1 MRTRLSKYFLGSVGA
16 HALLAVGVIV
26 VAAKQQPLA
35 LAPAPRSIEME
46 FTAPPARTTP
56 EPTPAA
62 QPQPPEPQP
71 AVQPQPS
78 EPRPSVSA
86 RTIRDPQATP
96 SQNTAVEPN
105 PNGTTEPNA
114 QANGTNTGATEP
126 QNTGTPNPNGATG
139 TGRVLTGLGLIPTDS
154 NTEGMITAANLG
166 GVALATGDPNR
177 ALRRNGIFGPSRRC
191 TGTPEECARA
201 VAMAP
206 ITEALGS
213 QQRPNP
219 AGTGAHAAAVAR
231 EAGVAFSPVRQIPN
245 ISAIVSRG
253 ILVTPSSTREA
264 PAGERS
270 HNSEFASRT
279 GIDMGSGTVTVPQPS
294 YRMVRAEIEVDQDAE
309 GAITETRVATTS
321 HSNVF
326 DQAAQRAIREALSE
340 ADPFRTASRR
350 RSRWAFEVSEG
361 EPPGRIDRMIR
372 GGGNEGW
379 RVSPEQSNGM
389 HIRYRVRMVSMR
401 LLTDPA
407 QPGATPTTGRSG

>member
-46 FTAPPARTTP
+46 FTAPPARPTP
-56 EPTPAA
+56 EPQPAA

-71 AVQPQPS
+71 AVQPQQP
-78 EPRPSVSA
+78 EPRPSLSA
-86 RTIRDPQATP
+86 RTIRDPQVNP
-96 SQNTAVEPN
+96 VQNTAVEPN
-105 PNGTTEPNA
+105 PNGSTDPNA

-139 TGRVLTGLGLIPTDS
+139 PGRVLTGLGLIPTDS
-154 NTEGMITAANLG
+154 NPGNPDIAFRLG
-166 GVALATGDPNR
+166 GGTIATGDPNR
-177 ALRRNGIFGPSRRC
+177 ALRRSGIFGPSRRC
-191 TGTPEECARA
+191 TGTPEECAR
-201 VAMAP
+201 VHAMEP
-206 ITEALGS
+206 IEQALAS

-219 AGTGAHAAAVAR
+219 AGTGAHARQVGARAV
-231 EAGVAFSPVRQIPN
+231 EAFSPVRQIPN

-253 ILVTPSSTREA
+253 ILVTPSSTRET

-279 GIDMGSGTVTVPQPS
+279 GIDMGSGTVTVPQPP

-309 GAITETRVATTS
+309 GTITETRVATTS

-401 LLTDPA
+401 VLTDPA
-407 QPGATPTTGRSG
+407 QPGTAPTTGRSG